1 MKLNNFQSAVHN
13 TFFNYKIEYLKQ
25 ILGALGLFVFFF
37 TEQVGFMNF
46 GEGLLIFKK
55 YLMFFLRRSYNHN
68 YDVFILKRWR

>member
-55 YLMFFLRRSYNHN
+55 YLMLFLRRSYNHH